1 MNETATDQKARAVG
15 FNHLALE
22 VGDLDAALDFY
33 GRIFE
38 IKLRG
43 RHGKMAFIDMGDQF
57 LAIAA
62 TGKVDRDNERHFGLV
77 VDNQAKA
84 LSAAKAAGAEF
95 LSEGENE
102 FYDPWGNIFQIVEYS
117 NIQFLKTRSVL
128 ESMGL
133 GELKKNDDALNELRE
148 KGIEV
153 E

>member
-1 MNETATDQKARAVG
+1 M
-15 FNHLALE
+15 
-22 VGDLDAALDFY
+22 
-33 GRIFE
+33 
-38 IKLRG
+38 
-43 RHGKMAFIDMGDQF
+43 
-57 LAIAA
+57 
-62 TGKVDRDNERHFGLV
+62 

-95 LSEGENE
+95 LSEGGNE